1 MTKSKILIAD
11 DELNLVKSLANIFS
25 QEGYSVEECT
35 EANQFFNVVY
45 RYQPDVILL
54 DIYFEDA
61 HGVDLLRKL
70 KESGLNI
77 PVIMITAYSDVT
89 IAVEA
94 MKEGAEDFVV
104 KPFDLTHLRIVVEK
118 ALEQSVLQNKIALLQ
133 EELKQQ
139 RSEIGIIGKSR
150 KLADV
155 LQTADRIAQSESTT
169 VLIEGESGTGKE
181 LLAKYIYQKSERADK
196 PFVTLNCAAIPKEL
210 AESEFFGY
218 ERGAF
223 TGATEKM
230 KKGKFELADGGI
242 IFLDEIGE
250 LTLDMQVK
258 LLRLIE
264 EKRFY
269 RLGGTQEIAVDVWV
283 IAATNKDLHREVEE
297 GRFREDLYYRL
308 NVASIFLPPLRER
321 KEDIEPLTY
330 TFIHEYG
337 NKFKKSVS
345 AVSPDALQY
354 LKQLPWRGNVRELR
368 NAIER
373 AVLLNDDEE
382 LRREHFS
389 FLRNGKNNIPS
400 TGELN
405 DNQYQLIIP
414 QTGIKM
420 SEVIRDLILKTLTI
434 TNGNQVQA
442 AKILGLTRSKLRY
455 RMEQLGIQPDQKG
468 YLVRQTEVVY
478 DE

>member
-1 MTKSKILIAD
+1 MARRKILIAD
-11 DELNLVKSLANIFS
+11 DEVHLVKTLLNIFVS
-25 QEGYSVEECT
+25 EGYNVKECT
-35 EANQFFNVVY
+35 EAQQFFNIVY
-45 RYQPDVILL
+45 EYQPDVILL
-54 DIYFEDA
+54 DIYFEDEN
-61 HGVDLLRKL
+61 GIDFLRKL
-70 KESGLNI
+70 KENGIHI

-118 ALEQSVLQNKIALLQ
+118 ALEQSTLQNKIAILQ

-139 RSEIGIIGKSR
+139 RADTGIVGKSSTFV
-150 KLADV
+150 DV
-155 LQTADRIAQSESTT
+155 LQTADRITQSESTT

-181 LLAKYIYQKSERADK
+181 LLAKYIYQKSLRADK
-196 PFVTLNCAAIPKEL
+196 PFVTLNCAAIPREL

-250 LTLDMQVK
+250 LSLDMQVK

-269 RLGGTQEIAVDVWV
+269 RLGGTQEITVDVWV
-283 IAATNKDLHREVEE
+283 IAATNKNLHQEVED

-308 NVASIFLPPLRER
+308 NVATLYLPPLRDR

-330 TFIHEYG
+330 AFVNEYG
-337 NKFKKSVS
+337 NKFKKNVS
-345 AVSPDALQY
+345 AVSPDVINY
-354 LKQLPWRGNVRELR
+354 FKQLSWRGNVRELR

-373 AVLLNDDEE
+373 AVLLNDEEE
-382 LRREHFS
+382 LRREHFA
-389 FLRNGKNNIPS
+389 FLRNGKNNVPLINAIDDNVFVLKIP
-400 TGELN
+400 E
-405 DNQYQLIIP
+405 
-414 QTGIKM
+414 TGIKIND
-420 SEVIRDLILKTLTI
+420 VIRDLILKTLTI
-434 TNGNQVQA
+434 TDGNQVQA

-455 RMEQLGIQPDQKG
+455 RMEQLGIQPEQKG
-468 YLVRQTEVVY
+468 YLVRQE
-478 DE
+478 ESIE